1 MKPPRIKKNIEETEI
16 ANESA
21 KKIPQDISV
30 TEVITRQTMI
40 LWHRP
45 HFRLT
50 NLSIACQQSLLID
63 KRDINLNLRR

>member
-21 KKIPQDISV
+21 KKIPHDISV

-40 LWHRP
+40 L
-45 HFRLT
+45 
-50 NLSIACQQSLLID
+50 
-63 KRDINLNLRR
+63 